1 MALLEV
7 DKISMFFGGL
17 AALSNISYGVEKGEI
32 LALIGP
38 NGAGKTTTFNM
49 ITGFL
54 KPDSGRIRLE
64 GKDITGRRPHG
75 VARLGCIR
83 TFQGVEAFTGMNV
96 LDNVLIGASRAYCHR
111 ILPALGRTPGYRRRE
126 RQARSQ
132 AMAALELVGL
142 DEAAGSPVAAL
153 GFGQLRLMEIARALA
168 ASPKLLLLDEPGA
181 GLNSR
186 EVEDLAALLKAVSG
200 RGITIFI
207 IDHDMQLIMDI
218 SDTVIVMDRGTC
230 IARGTPRQIQTDT
243 AVIAAYLGG

>member
-1 MALLEV
+1 MLRAEGLSKTFYKLKAVDSLELTV
-7 DKISMFFGGL
+7 REGG
-17 AALSNISYGVEKGEI
+17 IT
-32 LALIGP
+32 ALIGP

-54 KPDSGRIRLE
+54 RPDRGRIRFE
-64 GKDITGRRPHG
+64 GKDITHRRPHG

-83 TFQGVEAFTGMNV
+83 TFQGVEAFTGMSV

-111 ILPALGRTPGYRRRE
+111 ILPALARTPGYRRRE
-126 RQARSQ
+126 RQARAE

-142 DEAAGSPVAAL
+142 DGAAGLPVGAL

-168 ASPKLLLLDEPGA
+168 ASPRILLLDEPGA

-186 EVEDLAALLKAVSG
+186 EVEDLAALLKRLNG
-200 RGITIFI
+200 RGLTIFI
-207 IDHDMQLIMDI
+207 IDHDMQLIMEI
-218 SDTVIVMDRGTC
+218 SDTVIVMDRGAC
-230 IARGTPRQIQTDT
+230 IAQGTPKEIQTDQ